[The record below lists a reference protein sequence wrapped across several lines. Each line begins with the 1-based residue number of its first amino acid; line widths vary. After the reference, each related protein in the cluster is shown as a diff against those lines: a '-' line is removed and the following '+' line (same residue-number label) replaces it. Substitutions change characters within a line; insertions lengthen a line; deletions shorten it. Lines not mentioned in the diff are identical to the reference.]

1 MLAST
6 PASIVAIVVTHF
18 PDVEMLGEQLA
29 RLVPQVAAVVLVDN
43 GSNIDVLAWNAERKL
58 KAMPAASEV
67 IPLGINKGIATAQNI
82 GIRWAQQQQATCA
95 LFMDQDSVPAADMVV
110 HLLAALVSLPAVA
123 AVGPRYWD
131 ERQASRQQNL
141 ASFIRRDGLKLK
153 RYACDSEGSIIPV
166 SYLVSSGCLI
176 SLSVLEKV
184 GGMRDELFIDY
195 VDFEWGLRA
204 AHHGLCSYGVCAAHL
219 HHQLGDSHLKVFNRK
234 IPLHSPLRHYYLCRN
249 AVLLYKMAW
258 IPYQWKVA
266 DGARLLLKCGIYIV
280 FAPKRLAHWRM
291 MTLGVWHGL
300 RGRVGQL
307 TANTL

>member
-18 PDVEMLGEQLA
+18 PDVEMLGEQLT

-43 GSNIDVLAWNAERKL
+43 GSNIDILAWNAERKL
-58 KAMPAASEV
+58 KAMSAASEV

-82 GIRWAQQQQATCA
+82 GIRWAQQQQVTCV

-110 HLLAALVSLPAVA
+110 HLFAALVKLPAVA

-153 RYACDSEGSIIPV
+153 RYACDSEGGIIPV

-176 SLSVLEKV
+176 PLSVLEKV

-219 HHQLGDSHLKVFNRK
+219 HHQLGDSHLKVFNRN

-280 FAPKRLAHWRM
+280 FAPQRLAHWRM
-291 MTLGVWHGL
+291 MALGVWHGL
-300 RGRVGQL
+300 RGRFGQL